1 MRDWLADFRQGA
13 RAAVLK
19 SPLLTAVT
27 TLALSLGIGANTA
40 VFSVVNAV
48 LLRPLPFPESERLVL
63 LRERTRQLDE
73 ASVSYPNFLD
83 WREQNQVFQ
92 EIAIFRSQSYNLTG
106 FDAPARV
113 MAAEVSASLFPTLGV
128 SPTLG
133 RAFAAED
140 DRQGAAPVAV
150 ISHNL
155 WRDRFGSGPDVAGKS
170 ITLDGKAFTV
180 VGVMPARFGFPQKA
194 EAWIPVSLAADEIM
208 NRGTRPGFN
217 AVARLKPGVTP
228 DGARA
233 EMETIARRLDAAYP
247 KTNTGATVLVFP
259 LYEKIFGEY
268 RPALFLLLGAVGFV
282 LLIAC
287 VNIANMLLARSAARQ
302 KEMALRAVLG
312 ASRLR
317 LIRQLLIESLALSLL
332 GGALGL
338 LLAFILRHLIVSVMP
353 DNIPRLDEADL
364 DLRVLGFTFTLTLLT
379 AILFGLVPALYAS
392 KPDLH
397 HALKEG
403 GGRSTAGAGHHRVG
417 RGLVVVEVALALV
430 LLIGAGLTIKSFAR
444 LRSVDLGL
452 DPKEVLTMQLSL
464 PQPRYA
470 EEARQ
475 VSFFRQV
482 LERVSGLPGVRHA
495 GVVTPLPLGGES
507 FSLSFTVD
515 GRPRPEPGQQP
526 MAACAMVSP
535 DYFRA
540 MGIPLLKGRH
550 FSEHD
555 AKESAGVAIIDEKM
569 AASFWGNEDPIGK
582 RIKLGRP
589 ESQNPWLEIVGVAG
603 SVKSAGI
610 ESEAKTQLYLPYTQR
625 PYFYMTLVVRTK
637 GDPAALAAAV
647 RQQIW
652 AVDGEQSVYNL
663 KAMNDVITESA
674 GTRRVSTIFL
684 SVFAAAALCLA
695 AFGVY
700 GVVAYLVTLRTR
712 EIGIRMALG
721 ARRRH
726 VLGLVVGQGMLLV
739 LFGTAAG
746 VALAYV
752 LTRFMSSL
760 LYGVSVSDP
769 VVFVTAPVLL
779 CGVAFL
785 ANALPAWRAMK
796 VDPITTL
803 RHE

>member
-1 MRDWLADFRQGA
+1 MRDWLADLKYGA
-13 RAAVLK
+13 RTAVLK

-27 TLALSLGIGANTA
+27 TLALCLGIGANTA

-73 ASVSYPNFLD
+73 ASVSYPNYLD

-92 EIAIFRSQSYNLTG
+92 ELGIYRNQSYNLTG
-106 FDAPARV
+106 FDEPARV
-113 MAAEVSASLFPTLGV
+113 MAAEVSASFFPTLGL
-128 SPTLG
+128 SPTRG
-133 RAFAAED
+133 RAFGAEE

-150 ISHNL
+150 ISHAL
-155 WRDRFGSGPDVAGKS
+155 WRDRFGSSSDMTGKS
-170 ITLDGKAFTV
+170 ITLDGKAYTI
-180 VGVMPARFGFPQKA
+180 VGVMPPRFSFPQKT

-208 NRGTRPGFN
+208 NRASRPGFSV
-217 AVARLKPGVTP
+217 VARLKPGVTP
-228 DGARA
+228 DRARA
-233 EMETIARRLDAAYP
+233 EMETIAKRLEATYP
-247 KTNTGATVLVFP
+247 KTNTSATVLVFP
-259 LYEKIFGEY
+259 LYEKLFGEY

-302 KEMALRAVLG
+302 QEMALRAVLG
-312 ASRLR
+312 ASRVR
-317 LIRQLLIESLALSLL
+317 LVRQLLTESLVLSLL

-338 LLAFILRHLIVSVMP
+338 LLAFLLRYLIVSVMP
-353 DNIPRLDEADL
+353 DNIPRLEEADT
-364 DLRVLGFTFTLTLLT
+364 DLRVLGFSLALTALT

-392 KPDLH
+392 KPNLH
-397 HALKEG
+397 HALKES
-403 GGRSTAGAGHHRVG
+403 GGRSTAGAGHNRIG

-430 LLIGAGLTIKSFAR
+430 LLIGAGLTLKSFAQ

-452 DPKEVLTMQLSL
+452 DPGEVLTMQLSL
-464 PQPRYA
+464 AQPRYA

-475 VSFFRQV
+475 VNFFRQV
-482 LERVSGLPGVRHA
+482 LERISNMPGVRHA
-495 GVVTPLPLGGES
+495 GIVTPLPLGGES

-526 MAACAMVSP
+526 MSACAMVSP

-540 MGIPLLKGRH
+540 MGIPLLRGRQ

-555 AKESAGVAIIDEKM
+555 AKDSPGVVIIDEKM
-569 AASFWGNEDPIGK
+569 AASFWGGEDPIGK

-589 ESQNPWLEIVGVAG
+589 ESQNPWLEIIGVAK

-610 ESEAKTQLYLPYTQR
+610 ESETKTQLYLPYTQR

-637 GDPAALAAAV
+637 GDPTALAPAI

-652 AVDGEQSVYNL
+652 AVDGEQSVFNL
-663 KAMNDVITESA
+663 KAMDDVIAESI
-674 GTRRVSTIFL
+674 GTRRISTIFL
-684 SVFAAAALCLA
+684 SVFAVVALCLA

-700 GVVAYLVTLRTR
+700 GVMAYLVTLRTR

-721 ARRRH
+721 AQPYQ
-726 VLGLVVGQGMLLV
+726 VLGLIVWQGMLLV
-739 LFGTAAG
+739 LFGIAVG
-746 VALAYV
+746 LLLAYI

-769 VVFVTAPVLL
+769 VVFVTAPMLL
-779 CGVAFL
+779 CGAALL

-803 RHE
+803 RYE